1 VPLLKL
7 RPVADVGSKQELL
20 FTGPRVR
27 IGRSRDNDLVLPD
40 RDSPSSSSH
49 HAEAHLDPSGAW
61 TIVDSGSTNG
71 TRLNGV
77 PVQRH
82 QLKSGDRLAFGD
94 EQFLVAI
101 DNGKTNL
108 VQRVAAI
115 VLAVGALA
123 LSAWL
128 VLRPA
133 APMTFEGVAAAA
145 APSLFMIGIDA
156 DGQRRMIGSAFA
168 VSADGWLATNAHIA
182 DALTRRGA
190 FAGEPEEKI
199 RPVAVQGDTYV
210 VHKIGKAA
218 IHPMWKPG
226 SLAHDV
232 ALLRL
237 AGNATTVPLAMTD
250 AGSAALTRGTP
261 IAAFG
266 FPAVST
272 DPTRPRGRL
281 SADVVGDIRGDYL
294 EVGLG
299 ISPGMSGS
307 PVLDRSGS
315 VVAVVVGGD
324 FVEMPDGTARPS
336 GSSANWALSAAA
348 VRELLDS
355 LR

>member
-40 RDSPSSSSH
+40 RESPSSSSH
-49 HAEAHLDPSGAW
+49 HAEAHLDANGVWS
-61 TIVDSGSTNG
+61 IVDTGSTNG

-77 PVQRH
+77 PVQSH

-94 EQFLVAI
+94 EQFVVAI
-101 DNGKTNL
+101 DGRTTNSFR
-108 VQRVAAI
+108 RVAAI
-115 VLAVGALA
+115 ILASAVLALGAWLA
-123 LSAWL
+123 L
-128 VLRPA
+128 RPHT
-133 APMTFEGVAAAA
+133 PMTFEGVAAAA
-145 APSLFMIGIDA
+145 APSVFMIGIDA
-156 DGQRRMIGSAFA
+156 DGQRLMIGSAFA
-168 VSADGWLATNAHIA
+168 ISADGWLATNAHIA

-190 FAGEPEEKI
+190 LTNQPDEKLRAI
-199 RPVAVQGDTYV
+199 AVQGDTYIV
-210 VHKIGKAA
+210 YRIEEAA
-218 IHPMWKPG
+218 IHPMWRPG

-232 ALLRL
+232 ALLRI
-237 AGNATTVPLAMTD
+237 AGNAATTPLVMTD
-250 AGSAALTRGTP
+250 AGSAALARGTP

-336 GSSANWALSAAA
+336 GSSANWALSASA

-355 LR
+355 LP